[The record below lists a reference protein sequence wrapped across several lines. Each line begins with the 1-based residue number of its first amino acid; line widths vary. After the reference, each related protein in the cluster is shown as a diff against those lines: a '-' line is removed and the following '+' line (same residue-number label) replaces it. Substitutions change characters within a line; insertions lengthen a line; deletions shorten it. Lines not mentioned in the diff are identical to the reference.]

1 MARRTKL
8 KTVDRNIYVRGD
20 SFQVKLKSGDTWVT
34 ETFDTLEDARAF
46 RDTKRSRAALDPTK
60 RLVLKV
66 RVAKRD
72 AKEQTVAKLLVRY
85 RDEILTDPKR
95 KGGAKEFSR
104 VDVLLRHAIAQQSI
118 FSVTPE
124 DVDTLMDDLRAGRVT
139 GQKGPISGST
149 LLRYTARL
157 SHFFK
162 TAQTRWKIQVENP
175 VREIEK
181 AKPNP
186 PRRRRLEGREEA
198 QICASLA
205 NATSLYAL
213 PAYLFSVEVALR
225 KGELERLEWRYL
237 DIEEATIHISKTK
250 NGEARDVAL
259 TPPAET
265 ILRSLPKKTVLDEEG
280 KEKEDPRI
288 FPITSGQLRGAF
300 DAAVSVNAISNLRW
314 HDMRREG
321 TSRLF
326 EDYELDPVGVSEV
339 TGHKTLQVLKAHYS
353 KPRAK
358 ALAARMRRAQQPA
371 AENRDREALLIV
383 KRCEFV
389 EAVLKEHYQ
398 SHVDRTRTRL
408 KKTRKDAES

>member
-1 MARRTKL
+1 MASRTKS
-8 KTVDRNIYVRGD
+8 KKVDRNIYARGD
-20 SFQVKLKSGDTWVT
+20 DSYQVKMKNGDTWTT
-34 ETFDTLEDARAF
+34 ETFSTLEEARAF

-60 RLVLKV
+60 RQVLKA
-66 RVAKRD
+66 RITKRD
-72 AKEQTVAKLLVRY
+72 AKAQTVAILLERY
-85 RDEILTDPKR
+85 KAEVLTDPER
-95 KGGAKEFSR
+95 KGGVKEYSR
-104 VDVLLRHAIAQQSI
+104 VDVILRHPIAQQSV
-118 FSVTPE
+118 FSVTPD

-162 TAQTRWKIQVENP
+162 VARSRWKVQVENP

-186 PRRRRLEGREEA
+186 ARRRRLEGREEA

-213 PAYLFSVEVALR
+213 PAYLFSIEVALR
-225 KGELERLEWRYL
+225 KGELERLEWQHL
-237 DIEEATIHISKTK
+237 DIKDSTLHIPKTK

-259 TPPAET
+259 TPPAVT
-265 ILRSLPKKTVLDEEG
+265 ILLSLPKKTVVDEEG

-300 DAAVSVNAISNLRW
+300 DTALSVNAISNLRW

-326 EDYELDPVGVSEV
+326 EDYELDPISVSEV

-358 ALAARMRRAQQPA
+358 SLAARMRRTQQTT
-371 AENRDREALLIV
+371 AEKQDREALLLAQ
-383 KRCEFV
+383 RCEFV
-389 EAVLKEHYQ
+389 EAVLKDHYD
-398 SHVDRTRTRL
+398 SHVDRTRTR
-408 KKTRKDAES
+408 KKSKD